1 MVPLVFIRRFFPLL
15 IKIGSPSL
23 RRRIVEALPFKSVQR
38 FRDVVDTLDESAKK
52 IYLKQL
58 AALEDG
64 DEGIAVGKD
73 VLSRLRKYAH
83 LLCCSRLVFSFLTDG
98 AGTTVQANMEA
109 DGDDKMSETEM
120 VGQVS

>member
-1 MVPLVFIRRFFPLL
+1 M
-15 IKIGSPSL
+15 

-58 AALEDG
+58 TALEAG
-64 DEGIAVGKD
+64 DEGIAAGKD

-83 LLCCSRLVFSFLTDG
+83 LVRCSRLVFSFLTDG
-98 AGTTVQANMEA
+98 AGPTVQANMEA
-109 DGDDKMSETEM
+109 DEDDKMSETEM